1 MFSNVELYMFF
12 EERIKS
18 IKDTDR
24 VLEIG
29 PGATPYHRSDVFLEL
44 AYESV
49 EERIAQSG
57 HVGVLNTLKEI
68 KYYNGDVFPF
78 SDNEFDYII
87 CSHVL
92 EHVENADKFLS
103 EIQRVAKKGYLEYPT
118 IYYDFIY
125 NFPEHK
131 LFLMEKNGV
140 INWMTKEESGLLKY
154 NQIQSFF
161 YRTCELG
168 YHEMIDSLKEYFFQ
182 GFEWNNTIES
192 RKVSLL
198 TDVTYGVEKI
208 EMIIRKKSLIIGKEE
223 DYYNFISL
231 KKFLIYRLKNV
242 FK

>member
-1 MFSNVELYMFF
+1 MFF

-18 IKDTDR
+18 IDVTDK

-44 AYESV
+44 NYDSL
-49 EERIAQSG
+49 EERFAQSG
-57 HVGVLNTLKEI
+57 HVGILNTSKEI

-78 SDNEFDYII
+78 KDNEFDYVI

-92 EHVENADKFLS
+92 EHVDDAGNFLS
-103 EIQRVAKKGYLEYPT
+103 EIQRVAKKGYLEFPT

-140 INWMTKEESGLLKY
+140 VNWMTKEESGLLKY
-154 NQIQSFF
+154 SQIQSFF

-168 YHEMIDSLKEYFFQ
+168 YHDMIDSLKEHFFQ
-182 GFEWNNTIES
+182 GFEWVNSIQSN
-192 RKVSLL
+192 KVSDLN
-198 TDVTYGVEKI
+198 DVTYDLEKL
-208 EMIIRKKSLIIGKEE
+208 ELKIRKKNVFIKNEK
-223 DYYNFISL
+223 DFYYMISL
-231 KKFLIYRLKNV
+231 KKFLIYRFLKV